1 MTATGHRGQRA
12 IQRRA
17 ESVKIAAQRREA
29 RMTRAFALTLA
40 LAALAGAA
48 CRPGQPLIDTTTPGK
63 NTTPGT
69 IAGNV
74 RTNADDPLPGRHVQ
88 AIDTVSGQRYSAVTG
103 VTGGFSIKV
112 PPGKY
117 RLELE
122 LREEETVVQQPGII
136 DINQSDLDTDLN
148 IIVR

>member
-1 MTATGHRGQRA
+1 M
-12 IQRRA
+12 
-17 ESVKIAAQRREA
+17 S
-29 RMTRAFALTLA
+29 RAFTLTLA

-48 CRPGQPLIDTTTPGK
+48 CRPGQPLIDTTPGK

-74 RTNADDPLPGRHVQ
+74 RTNADDPLPGRNLHAV
-88 AIDTVSGQRYSAVTG
+88 DTVTGQRYSAVTG

-122 LREEETVVQQPGII
+122 LREQETVVQQPGII

-148 IIVR
+148 IVVR

>member
-1 MTATGHRGQRA
+1 MSR
-12 IQRRA
+12 
-17 ESVKIAAQRREA
+17 S
-29 RMTRAFALTLA
+29 LTLILA
-40 LAALAGAA
+40 LAALAGSA
-48 CRPGQPLIDTTTPGK
+48 CRPGQPLVDTEPGK
-63 NTTPGT
+63 NRTPGT

-74 RTNADDPLPGRHVQ
+74 RTNAGDPMPGRNVR
-88 AIDTVSGQRYSAVTG
+88 AVDTVTGQRYSAVTG

-122 LREEETVVQQPGII
+122 LHEQETVVQQPGII
-136 DINQSDLDTDLN
+136 DINKSDLDTDLN

>member
-1 MTATGHRGQRA
+1 MSRA
-12 IQRRA
+12 SA
-17 ESVKIAAQRREA
+17 LSVV
-29 RMTRAFALTLA
+29 LVLV
-40 LAALAGAA
+40 ALAGTA
-48 CRPGQPLIDTTTPGK
+48 CRPGQPIIDTTPGK

-69 IAGNV
+69 IAGNL
-74 RTNADDPLPGRHVQ
+74 RTTAGDPLPGREVRAVNATTSQ
-88 AIDTVSGQRYSAVTG
+88 KYSAVTG

-117 RLELE
+117 RLELD
-122 LREEETVVQQPGII
+122 LLEEESVAQEPGLI

>member
-1 MTATGHRGQRA
+1 MLMSRAAILVLVLTALGG
-12 IQRRA
+12 
-17 ESVKIAAQRREA
+17 
-29 RMTRAFALTLA
+29 
-40 LAALAGAA
+40 GA
-48 CRPGQPLIDTTTPGK
+48 CRPGQPLVDTTPGK
-63 NTTPGT
+63 NMTPGT

-74 RTNADDPLPGRHVQ
+74 RTSAGDPLSGRNVH
-88 AIDTVSGQRYSAVTG
+88 AIDLATGKRYSAVTG

-122 LREEETVVQQPGII
+122 LREPETVAQQPGTI

-148 IIVR
+148 IVVR

>member
-1 MTATGHRGQRA
+1 MTASGHRGQRA
-12 IQRRA
+12 A
-17 ESVKIAAQRREA
+17 
-29 RMTRAFALTLA
+29 
-40 LAALAGAA
+40 
-48 CRPGQPLIDTTTPGK
+48 
-63 NTTPGT
+63 PGT

-74 RTNADDPLPGRHVQ
+74 RTTADDPLPGRHVQ
-88 AIDTVSGQRYSAVTG
+88 AIDTVTGQRYSTVTG

-122 LREEETVVQQPGII
+122 LREPETVVQQPGII
-136 DINQSDLDTDLN
+136 DINQSDLDADQN

>member
-17 ESVKIAAQRREA
+17 ESVR
-29 RMTRAFALTLA
+29 L
-40 LAALAGAA
+40 
-48 CRPGQPLIDTTTPGK
+48 QP
-63 NTTPGT
+63 
-69 IAGNV
+69 NV
-74 RTNADDPLPGRHVQ
+74 RTNADDPLPGRNVHAV
-88 AIDTVSGQRYSAVTG
+88 DTVTGQRYSAVTG

-122 LREEETVVQQPGII
+122 LREQETVVQQPGII
-136 DINQSDLDTDLN
+136 DINKSDLDTDLN
-148 IIVR
+148 IVVR

>member
-1 MTATGHRGQRA
+1 MSR
-12 IQRRA
+12 
-17 ESVKIAAQRREA
+17 
-29 RMTRAFALTLA
+29 ALTLV
-40 LAALAGAA
+40 LAVAVLAGAA
-48 CRPGQPLIDTTTPGK
+48 CRPGQPLVDTTPGK
-63 NTTPGT
+63 NMTPGT

-74 RTNADDPLPGRHVQ
+74 RTNAGDPLPGRNVHAVDV
-88 AIDTVSGQRYSAVTG
+88 ATGKSYSAVTG

-122 LREEETVVQQPGII
+122 LREQETVAQQPGII

-148 IIVR
+148 IVVR

>member
-1 MTATGHRGQRA
+1 MSR
-12 IQRRA
+12 
-17 ESVKIAAQRREA
+17 
-29 RMTRAFALTLA
+29 ALTLA
-40 LAALAGAA
+40 LALTALLGAA
-48 CRPGQPLIDTTTPGK
+48 CRPGQPIIDTTPGK

-74 RTNADDPLPGRHVQ
+74 RTNADDPLPGRRVQ
-88 AIDTVSGQRYSAVTG
+88 AIDTVTGQRYSAITG

-122 LREEETVVQQPGII
+122 LRDQETVVRQPGII

-148 IIVR
+148 IVVR